1 MAETIHLRVVF
12 RHFYLKYLSMKKA
25 KIFGL
30 LVLMLAGIG
39 TTFAQ
44 LKTDER
50 ERLAFQQTIETYRE
64 KLQLNE
70 TQKEK
75 VDSIN
80 NEYISRLTA
89 IKKSETSRFS
99 KMKALCSLNEER
111 DREMKTVLNSEQYKQ
126 YKAVKKEIKAEI
138 KKSKRRQG

>member
-1 MAETIHLRVVF
+1 MAETIHLRVAF
-12 RHFYLKYLSMKKA
+12 RHFYLKYLSLKKA

>member
-1 MAETIHLRVVF
+1 
-12 RHFYLKYLSMKKA
+12 MKKA

>member
-1 MAETIHLRVVF
+1 MAETIHRRVAF

-50 ERLAFQQTIETYRE
+50 ERPAYQQTIQIYRE

-80 NEYISRLTA
+80 NKYISRLTA
-89 IKKSETSRFS
+89 IKKIGNISVFKNESAVQLERGKRSR
-99 KMKALCSLNEER
+99 NEDSFEWR
-111 DREMKTVLNSEQYKQ
+111 T
-126 YKAVKKEIKAEI
+126 I
-138 KKSKRRQG
+138 

>member
-1 MAETIHLRVVF
+1 
-12 RHFYLKYLSMKKA
+12 
-25 KIFGL
+25 
-30 LVLMLAGIG
+30 MLAGIG

-44 LKTDER
+44 LKTDDR
-50 ERLAFQQTIETYRE
+50 DRPAIQQTIESYRE

-70 TQKEK
+70 TQKEQ

-99 KMKALCSLNEER
+99 KMKALCSLKEER
-111 DREMKTVLNSEQYKQ
+111 DREMKTVLNSEQYKR
-126 YKAVKKEIKAEI
+126 YKAMEKEIKAEI
-138 KKSKRRQG
+138 KKSKRRQE

>member
-1 MAETIHLRVVF
+1 MAETIHLRVAF

-50 ERLAFQQTIETYRE
+50 ERPAFQQTIETYRE

-111 DREMKTVLNSEQYKQ
+111 DREMKTVLNPPPCRSGW
-126 YKAVKKEIKAEI
+126 
-138 KKSKRRQG
+138 RTPPWCG

>member
-1 MAETIHLRVVF
+1 
-12 RHFYLKYLSMKKA
+12 MKKA

-89 IKKSETSRFS
+89 IKNRKHLGFQ
-99 KMKALCSLNEER
+99 K
-111 DREMKTVLNSEQYKQ
+111 
-126 YKAVKKEIKAEI
+126 
-138 KKSKRRQG
+138 